1 MKMTKKT
8 FLFLLSLRK
17 QLRGEAENLIGIG
30 FDINSDRVGN
40 LFRLSESIEDH
51 IADALKL
58 EPFAYNLNT
67 LTWALEYLDKEEAAK
82 YSADGEDREIKT
94 FDDLW
99 KEIQEDSV
107 KSCGRSAP
115 FSSELRVGER
125 QSRCCA
131 PDGA

>member
-1 MKMTKKT
+1 MTKET

-17 QLRGEAENLIGIG
+17 QLRGEAENLIGMG

-40 LFRLSESIEDH
+40 LFRLSEAIEDH

-99 KEIQEDSV
+99 KEIQD
-107 KSCGRSAP
+107 GRKK
-115 FSSELRVGER
+115 
-125 QSRCCA
+125 
-131 PDGA
+131 